1 MKSSVPGQNNRICDV
16 PYVKE
21 ENTWALIS
29 REVGTLLEVKS
40 MLMKTLKVCGDD
52 SMNGAFSWGLNLN
65 S

>member
-21 ENTWALIS
+21 ENIWALIS
-29 REVGTLLEVKS
+29 HEVGTLLEVKS

-52 SMNGAFSWGLNLN
+52 SMNGVFSWG
-65 S
+65 SKTV